1 MLAGPLRTA
10 VRAIDP
16 NVPVAAV
23 RPMTEVVSGALATP
37 RLAGAVLG
45 VFAALALVLS
55 AVGLF
60 GVLTYLVS
68 QRRVEIGLRLALGA
82 DPGHILRQ
90 VLGSGLRLSL
100 LGAVLGTL
108 GALALARLLGSLL
121 HGVRAH
127 DPATFAVVPATLLL
141 VAVLAG
147 LVPAWRATRVDPV
160 RHAARGLARRDQ
172 GRPSTS
178 PAWRISRSTSRTGR
192 PATFEGEPSTDSM
205 NRLPRPS
212 TW

>member
-1 MLAGPLRTA
+1 LRTDGDPARLAGPLRTA
-10 VRAIDP
+10 VRGIDP

-23 RPMTEVVSGALATP
+23 RPMTAVVAGALATP
-37 RLAGAVLG
+37 RLAGAVLA

-60 GVLTYLVS
+60 GVLNYLVS

-100 LGAVLGTL
+100 VGGLLGTV
-108 GALALARLLGSLL
+108 GAFALARLLGSLL

-127 DPATFAVVPATLLL
+127 DPVTFTVVPATLLL
-141 VAVLAG
+141 VAMLAG
-147 LVPAWRATRVDPV
+147 LIPAWRATRVDP
-160 RHAARGLARRDQ
+160 
-172 GRPSTS
+172 S
-178 PAWRISRSTSRTGR
+178 
-192 PATFEGEPSTDSM
+192 ATLRAE
-205 NRLPRPS
+205 
-212 TW
+212 